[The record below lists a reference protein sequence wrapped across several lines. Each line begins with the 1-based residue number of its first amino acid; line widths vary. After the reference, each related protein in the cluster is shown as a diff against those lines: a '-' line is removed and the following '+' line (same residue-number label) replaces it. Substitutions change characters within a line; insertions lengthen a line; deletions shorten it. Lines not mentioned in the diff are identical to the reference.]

1 MAFTLR
7 AGSHSIEISNPQK
20 VLFPDAGITKADM
33 AAYYRDVADV
43 MLPHAR
49 DRALT
54 MHRFPDGI
62 AKQGFIQQKRSEH
75 FPDWVDGVTVKRSG
89 SKGGRI
95 EHVVCNNQ
103 ATLVYLA
110 DQAVI
115 TFHGWM
121 SRTARIGNPD
131 KLIFDLD
138 PPHGGDFGAVIQG
151 ARRVRNLMQ
160 ALGMTPYVMTTGS
173 KGLHVVV
180 ALDARSGFD
189 EVRDLARAMAGYLAA
204 RYPDELTVEQRKNK
218 RRGRL
223 YLDTMRNSWGQTAVL
238 PYSLRAKP
246 GAPAATPLEWDE
258 LSRKNI
264 GPQRYTLRNMQR
276 RLGQRGDPW
285 ANIYR
290 HKQSSKAAR
299 EALHALA
306 SD

>member
-7 AGSHSIEISNPQK
+7 AGSRSIEVSNPGK
-20 VLFPDAGITKADM
+20 VLFPEAGITKADM
-33 AAYYRDVADV
+33 AAYYRDMAQV
-43 MLPHAR
+43 MMPHAR

-62 AKQGFIQQKRSEH
+62 GKKGFIQQKRAEY
-75 FPDWVDGVTVKRSG
+75 FPDWVDRVTVERSG
-89 SKGGRI
+89 RKGGRI

-115 TFHGWM
+115 TFHGWL
-121 SRTARIGNPD
+121 SRAAKIGAPD

-138 PPHGGDFGAVIQG
+138 PPHGDDFSAVVRG
-151 ARRVRNLMQ
+151 ARRVRDLMRE
-160 ALGMTPYVMTTGS
+160 LGMTPYVMTTGS

-189 EVRDLARAMAGYLAA
+189 EVRDFARAMAGLLAT
-204 RYPDELTVEQRKNK
+204 RYPEELTVEQRKNK

-223 YLDTMRNSWGQTAVL
+223 YLDTMRNSWGQTTVL

-258 LSRKNI
+258 LSRTNI
-264 GPQRYTLRNMQR
+264 GPQLYTLRNMQR

-285 ANIYR
+285 ADIYR
-290 HKQSSKAAR
+290 HKKGLKAAR
-299 EALHALA
+299 KALDNLA
-306 SD
+306 SE